1 DNVKGCVSSPV
12 VPRLHSKIAHGYGN
26 VAKLRATP
34 MGKPGTLMKGSVEP
48 VPGTNPKP
56 GTNPPV
62 KPGGNPKGDG
72 KPKRLSKPKRFSKRS
87 SNRSKRIRFK
97 RGSKNPPL
105 KLGVNP
111 NPGVNVDPG
120 VNPNPGVNP
129 KPGVNVRWTRG

>member
-1 DNVKGCVSSPV
+1 
-12 VPRLHSKIAHGYGN
+12 
-26 VAKLRATP
+26 
-34 MGKPGTLMKGSVEP
+34 MKGSVVP

-62 KPGGNPKGDG
+62 KPGPNPKGDG

-111 NPGVNVDPG
+111 NPGVNVG
-120 VNPNPGVNP
+120 VNPNPGVNVDTVVNQKSGKIA
-129 KPGVNVRWTRG
+129 KPCDNVR